1 MAYNKDTDYSLLM
14 KQAADAGN
22 YKLAAQ
28 YEQQRN
34 EKIKGEGMDYAT
46 SSDYAGWLDSTDYG
60 TIGQKQ
66 MAAGAS
72 WQDVQDT
79 YNKRHDKASGTV
91 GMEQYTN
98 DAIQQEMLDYILAGQ
113 NQPSF
118 DFDMSSKPTYNDN
131 GMNDRINAMLDKIL
145 NRDAFSYSAA
155 TDPLYQQY
163 ASMYEREGTRAMN
176 DAMAAAA
183 ATAGGMNTYAMTA
196 ANQANNYHMAQLG
209 DKVPELYQLA
219 YEMYLKDIDNQVR
232 DLGLLQDM
240 DDTQYGRYR
249 DTMSDW
255 YNDRDFS
262 YGMYLDDVA
271 KDQWNKTFNHG
282 VAQDALAQGNWE
294 AEFGHTVSE
303 DALAQK
309 NRDQEWDRTV
319 GDEEGDETYEKLLEK
334 AENLAAYGNF
344 SGYKAL
350 GYTDEQIKAMED
362 AYNKQM
368 AGELG
373 GGYTGSTGG
382 GGNDKSD
389 SSSKDKTP
397 SKDKNGG
404 GYNNGK
410 LTTAQVKELQDYY
423 GATPDGLWGSN
434 SKSKAGG
441 LSADEAWKAYQKAIG
456 GGDEGDVELNWSS
469 MTDLGLGPVSA
480 SFVEE
485 IMNAGGIVEDGKG
498 NVYWAPGWGPDNYK
512 EKMRSI
518 PMGIKSPS
526 AWIN

>member
-1 MAYNKDTDYSLLM
+1 
-14 KQAADAGN
+14 
-22 YKLAAQ
+22 
-28 YEQQRN
+28 
-34 EKIKGEGMDYAT
+34 
-46 SSDYAGWLDSTDYG
+46 
-60 TIGQKQ
+60 
-66 MAAGAS
+66 
-72 WQDVQDT
+72 
-79 YNKRHDKASGTV
+79 
-91 GMEQYTN
+91 
-98 DAIQQEMLDYILAGQ
+98 
-113 NQPSF
+113 
-118 DFDMSSKPTYNDN
+118 
-131 GMNDRINAMLDKIL
+131 
-145 NRDAFSYSAA
+145 
-155 TDPLYQQY
+155 
-163 ASMYEREGTRAMN
+163 
-176 DAMAAAA
+176 
-183 ATAGGMNTYAMTA
+183 
-196 ANQANNYHMAQLG
+196 
-209 DKVPELYQLA
+209 
-219 YEMYLKDIDNQVR
+219 
-232 DLGLLQDM
+232 
-240 DDTQYGRYR
+240 
-249 DTMSDW
+249 
-255 YNDRDFS
+255 
-262 YGMYLDDVA
+262 
-271 KDQWNKTFNHG
+271 
-282 VAQDALAQGNWE
+282 VAQDALAQSNWE

-334 AENLAAYGNF
+334 AENLAAYGDF

-382 GGNDKSD
+382 GGNDKD
-389 SSSKDKTP
+389 DGSSKDKAP
-397 SKDKNGG
+397 SKDKTGG